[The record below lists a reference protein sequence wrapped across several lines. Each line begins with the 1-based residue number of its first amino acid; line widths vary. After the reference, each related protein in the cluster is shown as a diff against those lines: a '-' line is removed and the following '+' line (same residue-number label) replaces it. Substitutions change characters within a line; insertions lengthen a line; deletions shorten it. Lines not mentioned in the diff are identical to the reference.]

1 MLKHVAYHTGRLT
14 RQGSQRALPLVKSI
28 GEYFGTLGLEFARGV
43 QSVNTPIAVPS
54 QDETIDQELKEAIH
68 NREPEQLELPLE
80 HPEQVKS

>member
-43 QSVNTPIAVPS
+43 QY
-54 QDETIDQELKEAIH
+54 ETIDQELKEAIH